1 MPPRYPLSLL
11 RPSRAFPRLNLDRP
25 RGQARDIRTRE
36 SQRRESR
43 SRSPT
48 MPTLAVPLPASA
60 QRASY
65 WALFVVD
72 VLASAPGTPVRHLSS
87 LEAITLRQPHKPRPA
102 QPVTIHPPTRRQP
115 LVGVVQLPIT
125 QHQVVKPRKL
135 VNTAVGM
142 LEQELLVPNLFQEQ
156 GVDQFKGAENDTISM
171 KVEGILPFHDYAWRN
186 DRWNPIVFDE
196 NAGRTIAVTF
206 GGNVYSA
213 VKLTVC
219 RGLER
224 RPAVVRG
231 GFSPTRHTAAP
242 PAGSRPERS
251 VSLSPPRRAS
261 RDAGT
266 TAAGRWSSG
275 KSPSTDG
282 ACVPPEADAAAS

>member
-1 MPPRYPLSLL
+1 
-11 RPSRAFPRLNLDRP
+11 
-25 RGQARDIRTRE
+25 
-36 SQRRESR
+36 
-43 SRSPT
+43 
-48 MPTLAVPLPASA
+48 
-60 QRASY
+60 
-65 WALFVVD
+65 
-72 VLASAPGTPVRHLSS
+72 
-87 LEAITLRQPHKPRPA
+87 
-102 QPVTIHPPTRRQP
+102 
-115 LVGVVQLPIT
+115 
-125 QHQVVKPRKL
+125 
-135 VNTAVGM
+135 M

-186 DRWNPIVFDE
+186 DCWNPIVFDE

-251 VSLSPPRRAS
+251 VGFFLCRSQRPSMQGPQQPGGGHPESRRQPMV
-261 RDAGT
+261 
-266 TAAGRWSSG
+266 AAYRRR
-275 KSPSTDG
+275 PTQ
-282 ACVPPEADAAAS
+282 PLPEQHS